1 MGQIMELPEVSYLYT
16 VALIG
21 MTFIGFSV
29 IVMLLRQTV
38 GRKLRTFDALFAHV
52 YMEFGLIV
60 TVAALLPPLLVFW
73 GLPPALVWR
82 ASAGLVA
89 IPIILFGLTYPSR
102 RRKAAGEPTPLYVWV
117 NVALVLLM
125 GLIFLAT
132 STGLWPMRS
141 AALFLSALTAFLV
154 FSVGTWLRALS
165 LVVAPT

>member
-1 MGQIMELPEVSYLYT
+1 MGPTMELPEVTYLYT

-73 GLPPALVWR
+73 GSPAALIWR
-82 ASAGLVA
+82 VSAGLAA
-89 IPIILFGLTYPSR
+89 IPVILFGLTYPSR
-102 RRKAAGEPTPLYVWV
+102 RRKATGEPTPLYVRV
-117 NVALVLLM
+117 NVTLVLLM
-125 GLIFLAT
+125 GLVFVAT
-132 STGLWPMRS
+132 SAGVWPARS
-141 AALFLSALTAFLV
+141 AALFLSDVTAFLV

-165 LVVAPT
+165 LVVARK